1 MKTGKVSGRIRYFIE
16 KRNMDL
22 EALAALTELD
32 ISFLET
38 MLQEDVYPPIGPL
51 MKIARALGVRLGTFL
66 DDQESR
72 DPFIVRRADRQT
84 EFSVLA
90 GKNKPAALKFYSLG
104 KGKTDRHYELVPE
117 LKTQQRGSIKSRKFP
132 ALKRV
137 CFLGQE
143 KHRGMYSIP
152 EIRALSSLVSSQTY
166 LDRPKS
172 LAPHDV
178 VNMQYT
184 SGTTGFPKGVMLTH
198 FNIGNN
204 GFWIGENQRLSEK
217 DTICL
222 PVPLFHCS
230 TALAAF

>member
-1 MKTGKVSGRIRYFIE
+1 MRGGGMKTGKVSGRIRYFME

-38 MLQEDVYPPIGPL
+38 MLQEDVYPPLGPL

-104 KGKTDRHYELVPE
+104 KGKTDRHMEPFFVEILPE
-117 LKTQQRGSIKSRKFP
+117 SAREKKLSSHEGEEFIAVLEGSIEV
-132 ALKRV
+132 LY
-137 CFLGQE
+137 G
-143 KHRGMYSIP
+143 
-152 EIRALSSLVSSQTY
+152 
-166 LDRPKS
+166 
-172 LAPHDV
+172 
-178 VNMQYT
+178 
-184 SGTTGFPKGVMLTH
+184 
-198 FNIGNN
+198 
-204 GFWIGENQRLSEK
+204 K
-217 DTICL
+217 DTYVLNKGDSIYYNSIVPHYVSCL
-222 PVPLFHCS
+222 GDIKAKIHAVIYIP
-230 TALAAF
+230 